1 MKQRK
6 HPVVVA
12 LEPEIERTLDDFG
25 YELVHMKF
33 GGPPSTRTLSIFID
47 NPEGVTAEDCRYMS
61 ERLSIIC
68 DMVDPVEGAYR
79 LVISS
84 PGIDRPLTRDE
95 DFSRFAGSKVSVRF
109 EGSNGKRRGVRG
121 LLEGVVDGKAVVMAE
136 GDVREEIPLDTI
148 EDGNLIYDWD
158 AEVLAEPEDEDEA
171 EAPAESAPPSH
182 KAPKKSNA
190 KSRKP

>member
-12 LEPEIERTLDDFG
+12 LEPEIERTLDDYG
-25 YELVHMKF
+25 YELVLMKF
-33 GGPPSTRTLSIFID
+33 GGPPSNRTLSVFID
-47 NPEGVTAEDCRYMS
+47 KPGGVSAEDCRYMS

-84 PGIDRPLTRDE
+84 PGVDRPLTRDE
-95 DFSRFAGSKVSVRF
+95 DFSRFAGSTVSVRY
-109 EGSNGKRRGVRG
+109 EGADGKRRGVRG
-121 LLEGVVDGKAVVMAE
+121 VLEGVEEGKAVVIAE
-136 GDVREEIPLDTI
+136 GGGREEIALETI

-158 AEVLAEPEDEDEA
+158 GEGLAGTENEGDGEG
-171 EAPAESAPPSH
+171 
-182 KAPKKSNA
+182 
-190 KSRKP
+190 